1 MEKEKDPEEFD
12 RPRLC
17 YGLHRD
23 GLIDPRKYGKKVR
36 ELSMD
41 EYKPWEIAKHLSMPA
56 NFTISYKLEEG
67 KVEVWSIF
75 PDLVDEAIKKSLES
89 KH

>member
-1 MEKEKDPEEFD
+1 MGNEKEQKELD
-12 RPRLC
+12 RMRLC
-17 YGLHRD
+17 YGLYRD
-23 GLIDPRKYGKKVR
+23 GLIDPRKYGRKVR

-75 PDLVDEAIKKSLES
+75 PDLVEGAIKKSLES

>member
-1 MEKEKDPEEFD
+1 MGNEKEQKELD
-12 RPRLC
+12 RMRLC

-36 ELSMD
+36 ELSME

-56 NFTISYKLEEG
+56 NFTISYKLEER

-75 PDLVDEAIKKSLES
+75 PDLVEGAIMKSLES
-89 KH
+89 K